1 MLEVCSGVTNEKE
14 KGGVYKRFGRL
25 RPEGLRS
32 ELSGTAVVR
41 GWCRSSE
48 SKLEEVDLLWLEGAH
63 PLL

>member
-25 RPEGLRS
+25 RLKGLQS
-32 ELSGTAVVR
+32 ELGGATVVR

-48 SKLEEVDLLWLEGAH
+48 SKLEEVDL
-63 PLL
+63 P

>member
-1 MLEVCSGVTNEKE
+1 MRRRKE
-14 KGGVYKRFGRL
+14 GVYKRFGRL

-32 ELSGTAVVR
+32 KLSDAAVVR

-48 SKLEEVDLLWLEGAH
+48 SELEEVDLVWLEGAH